1 MYISQTRRVLATGA
15 IFKMMWPSSQASKI
29 LTLLLLAILLYCICM
44 DTFLFLRIQ
53 VYKIDIFEVVD
64 TNVTESST
72 HNAGKEPNY
81 EDVTWICC
89 SINPLCH
96 PTVKALMVDHIN
108 HYIYGPLCSVLD
120 LGLGISEKW
129 VAISPNMISS
139 FHVFV
144 AFVGARFLTCQSL
157 AVRRLGIVFFQVR
170 MFLDDLDGHVAR
182 ERKHIKGERSE
193 VGTLGYWVD
202 GICDLIGVIA
212 MVIGILLYLKNNPP
226 RRGYRGTPASTLPYH
241 PLKEINSSEDIE
253 KEHIT
258 DIGISYK
265 TKVTF
270 QRIVQV
276 LGLFSGQMLLSSL
289 AWNRYID
296 IYQELLENCSE
307 YDVYKREML
316 FKSGTFFL
324 ASGLW
329 RIINP
334 HSYLHLL
341 SLAVFC
347 DKTWPFLKAVH
358 YTGYIFLVIVAAL
371 SEYIVDYTRSFVM
384 NDDR

>member
-1 MYISQTRRVLATGA
+1 
-15 IFKMMWPSSQASKI
+15 
-29 LTLLLLAILLYCICM
+29 M

-53 VYKIDIFEVVD
+53 VYKIDVFDVVD
-64 TNVTESST
+64 ANFTETST
-72 HNAGKEPNY
+72 HKSKVEPNY
-81 EDVTWICC
+81 EDATWMPC

-96 PTVKALMVDHIN
+96 PTVKALMVDHVN
-108 HYIYGPLCSVLD
+108 HYIYGPLCSILD
-120 LGLGISEKW
+120 IGLGISEEW
-129 VAISPNMISS
+129 LVISPNMISF

-144 AFVGARFLTCQSL
+144 AFVGAKLLTCSSL
-157 AVRRLGIVFFQVR
+157 AARRLGIVLFQVR

-226 RRGYRGTPASTLPYH
+226 RRGYKGTPVSTLPYH
-241 PLKEINSSEDIE
+241 QLKEINSSEDIE
-253 KEHIT
+253 KEHT
-258 DIGISYK
+258 TEIGISYK

-270 QRIVQV
+270 QRLVQV
-276 LGLFSGQMLLSSL
+276 LGLFSGQMVLSSL

-296 IYQELLENCSE
+296 IYQELLENCTE
-307 YDVYKREML
+307 YDLFRRESM
-316 FKSGTFFL
+316 FKSGTFFF
-324 ASGLW
+324 ATGLW
-329 RIINP
+329 RILNP

-347 DKTWPFLKAVH
+347 DKTWPFLKTVH
-358 YTGYIFLVIVAAL
+358 YTGYIFLVIVVGT
-371 SEYIVDYTRSFVM
+371 SEYLVDYAKSFVT
-384 NDDR
+384 NGIDGR